1 MIDPGTLGLAAAF
14 TAASFGGKLA
24 AAALCG
30 PLFKVSRDEVE
41 LIFSLSVAQTAATL
55 AATFVGLKLGLFDT
69 SVVNAVMIVI
79 VAGVLASSRRR

>member
-1 MIDPGTLGLAAAF
+1 VRAAVQGQPGR
-14 TAASFGGKLA
+14 GG
-24 AAALCG
+24 
-30 PLFKVSRDEVE
+30 